1 MSLNV
6 TDLHKRYKE
15 VHALSGL
22 SFSLAPGSALA
33 LLGPNGA
40 GKSTAVKILTTLVR
54 PDSGRIEWEGKDL
67 LNDPPALRDLVG
79 YVSQEIAMDKVLTAV
94 EFMRFTAG
102 LLHLKWRDH
111 KDRALGLIKQLGLEE
126 AQHRRVGD
134 YSGGMKRRLDL
145 ATALL
150 HNPKVLILDEP
161 TTGLDIEARELI
173 WRLIE
178 QFKRDGGAVI
188 LASHDFQEV
197 QHLADQV
204 LILEQG
210 KISRQ
215 GGPEPLKQELGH
227 WIVRFRSHEF
237 MDEAA
242 MDAARRVFG
251 EQPGYRVLDQE
262 TSCLALACSSEAGMS
277 DIHQQVFA
285 TATDAGLPVFSLN
298 IQHPNLE
305 DVYRFSL
312 RGDT

>member
-1 MSLNV
+1 MSLTV
-6 TDLHKRYKE
+6 TDLQKSYKE
-15 VHALSGL
+15 VQALGGL
-22 SFSLAPGSALA
+22 SFKLEPGSSIA

-40 GKSTAVKILTTLVR
+40 GKSTAIKILTTLVR
-54 PDSGRIEWEGKDL
+54 PDSGRIEWGGKDL
-67 LNDPPALRDLVG
+67 LKDPPALRDLVG

-111 KDRALGLIKQLGLEE
+111 RERALALIDQLGLRE
-126 AQHRRVGD
+126 AQDRRVGE

-150 HNPKVLILDEP
+150 HNPRVLILDEP

-197 QHLADQV
+197 QHLADHV
-204 LILEQG
+204 LILEKGVVKQ
-210 KISRQ
+210 SDAPDQ
-215 GGPEPLKQELGH
+215 LKQALGR
-227 WIVRFRSHEF
+227 WIVRLSTHEF
-237 MDEAA
+237 MDKAA
-242 MDAARRVFG
+242 VDAARAVFA
-251 EQPGYRVLDQE
+251 EQPGYRVLEQE
-262 TSCLALACSSEAGMS
+262 TACLALACSSEADMG
-277 DIHQQVFA
+277 DIHRQVFA
-285 TATDAGLPVFSLN
+285 AATDAGLPVFSLN

-312 RGDT
+312 RGDA